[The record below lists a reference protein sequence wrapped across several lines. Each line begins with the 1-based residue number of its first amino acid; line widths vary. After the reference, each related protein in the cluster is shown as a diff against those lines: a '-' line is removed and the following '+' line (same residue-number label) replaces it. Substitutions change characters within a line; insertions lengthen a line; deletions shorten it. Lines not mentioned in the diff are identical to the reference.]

1 MGRSSREAR
10 DWDVG
15 RKRLKELGCDKMKS
29 ADKRGYARTSG
40 VSERPSVVDVQ
51 VNTSGMSE
59 RPTGIQQDT
68 AVFRLTGYSRE
79 DFSVCLGCKIC
90 ASVCTVNDLGQ
101 NVNPQELLMKLSVG
115 EKIGKDDPLVRYCT
129 SCYRCAAAC
138 PWQIRIPE
146 VVRALKETLGME
158 ALFEKAFK
166 KSLNIWGRVYEPFV
180 VIMSAPDL
188 LRGGYIKYM
197 PKWMEYAGFHL
208 PHKVKRLSP
217 VVERHRSNG
226 SNDLKDSEDRS

>member
-1 MGRSSREAR
+1 MMNSKDQE
-10 DWDVG
+10 
-15 RKRLKELGCDKMKS
+15 
-29 ADKRGYARTSG
+29 
-40 VSERPSVVDVQ
+40 
-51 VNTSGMSE
+51 
-59 RPTGIQQDT
+59 I
-68 AVFRLTGYSRE
+68 VFKYTGYRKE

-90 ASVCTVNDLGQ
+90 ASVCTVNDLEQ

-115 EKIGKDDPLVRYCT
+115 DEVKKDDPLVRYCT
-129 SCYRCAAAC
+129 SCYRCTSAC

-146 VVRALKETLGME
+146 VVRALKETLGIE

-188 LRGGYIKYM
+188 LKGGYIKHL

-217 VVERHRSNG
+217 VGDRHHSKG
-226 SNDLKDSEDRS
+226 LKDSEGRS

>member
-51 VNTSGMSE
+51 ANTSGMSE

-197 PKWMEYAGFHL
+197 PKWMEYAGFHF

-217 VVERHRSNG
+217 VGDRHRSNG

>member
-1 MGRSSREAR
+1 
-10 DWDVG
+10 
-15 RKRLKELGCDKMKS
+15 MKS
-29 ADKRGYARTSG
+29 ADKSSYVLTNGA
-40 VSERPSVVDVQ
+40 
-51 VNTSGMSE
+51 SE

-90 ASVCTVNDLGQ
+90 ASVCTVNDLDIA
-101 NVNPQELLMKLSVG
+101 VNPQDLLTRLFLG
-115 EKIGKDDPLVRYCT
+115 QEIGKDDPLVRYCT
-129 SCYRCAAAC
+129 SCYRCTAAC

-188 LRGGYIKYM
+188 LKGGYIKHIL
-197 PKWMEYAGFHL
+197 KWMEYAGFHF
-208 PHKVKRLSP
+208 PHEVKRLSP
-217 VVERHRSNG
+217 VGDRHHSY
-226 SNDLKDSEDRS
+226 DLKDWGGRS

>member
-1 MGRSSREAR
+1 MKPWDAKDHGT
-10 DWDVG
+10 WDVG
-15 RKRLKELGCDKMKS
+15 RQRIKTMRHDERKEE
-29 ADKRGYARTSG
+29 RGYVRTSG
-40 VSERPSVVDVQ
+40 ASERPSKANVQ
-51 VNTSGMSE
+51 ANTSGMSE
-59 RPTGIQQDT
+59 HPTGMQQDT

-90 ASVCTVNDLGQ
+90 ASVCTVNDLEQ

-115 EKIGKDDPLVRYCT
+115 EQIGKDDPLVRYCT
-129 SCYRCAAAC
+129 SCYRCTAAC

-180 VIMSAPDL
+180 IIMAAPDL
-188 LRGGYIKYM
+188 LKGGYIKYM
-197 PKWMEYAGFHL
+197 TKWMEYAGFHL
-208 PHKVKRLSP
+208 PHKVKRLFP
-217 VVERHRSNG
+217 VGNRHRSNR
-226 SNDLKDSEDRS
+226 SSDVKDLEGRS